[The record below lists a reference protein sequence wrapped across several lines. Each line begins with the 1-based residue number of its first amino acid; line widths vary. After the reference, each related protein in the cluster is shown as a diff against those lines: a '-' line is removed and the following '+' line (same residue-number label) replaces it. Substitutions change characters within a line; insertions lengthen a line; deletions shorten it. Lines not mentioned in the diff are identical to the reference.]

1 MKLTLLMESEPH
13 PCGYLPGQT
22 AVLQETVAFEL
33 DPAEF
38 RQLIDLGFRRFGRE
52 LFRPICHWCQK
63 CIPIR
68 ILVKDFVP
76 NRSQKRNF
84 SKNISEFDL
93 QIEIAK
99 ADEKQLERLAQLHQ
113 QFHAMQTREKS
124 WPQQGNWDSARF
136 VANMAE
142 QPFPVEVWNYIYKG
156 AVVGSG
162 YVDPLPDGLSAI
174 YFIHNPEVRPMG
186 LGIFNVLS
194 MIEGAKA
201 RGLDYLYLGFWVPG
215 SSSMAYKAT
224 FSPSE
229 ILTGQNLWTP
239 FPSTTLVDPPSR
251 GF

>member
-1 MKLTLLMESEPH
+1 MKLTQLMESEPH

-38 RQLIDLGFRRFGRE
+38 RELIDLGFRRFGRG
-52 LFRPICHWCQK
+52 LFRPICSWCQK

-68 ILVKDFVP
+68 IPVNDFVP
-76 NRSQKRNF
+76 SRSQKRNF
-84 SKNISEFDL
+84 SKNFPRFDL
-93 QIEIAK
+93 NIEIVGK
-99 ADEKQLERLAQLHQ
+99 DPEQLKRLAQLHQ
-113 QFHAMQTREKS
+113 RFHEMQTRDKS
-124 WPQQGNWDSARF
+124 WPSQDSWDSNRF

-142 QPFPVEVWNYIYKG
+142 QPFPVEVWNYIHNG
-156 AVVGSG
+156 VIVGSG

-174 YFIHNPEVRPMG
+174 YFVHDPVVRPMG

-201 RGLDYLYLGFWVPG
+201 RRLDYLYLGFWVPG
-215 SSSMAYKAT
+215 SASMAYKAT

-229 ILTGQNLWTP
+229 LLTGQKLWTP
-239 FPSTTLVDPPSR
+239 FPLETMVDPPRR